1 MPDLLVQRPSLSPPR
16 RRGLLAGL
24 RIRKKLIVLHTV
36 FSLGLLLLLI
46 VGLRPA
52 IREVVERAE
61 TGEARTLIQSLS
73 DAAGGHS
80 GVAAT
85 EAERL
90 LGSVD
95 GVTLGRGTSEQLG
108 LDSSMARAAEST
120 SPAPLTLPVGKNP
133 LGDGMGGAALLAF
146 VTPGQP
152 TEFVVISVV
161 RSEARDAV
169 NRLFVLTVFALIG
182 VYLFIAVT
190 IELFVLPQA
199 VYAPIETMLDADRA
213 LREGRANAELIPEA
227 AIPSDELGEIMR
239 SRNESVVALRTQEAQ
254 LARALSQLE
263 EVANDLKRKNHLL
276 ETARRN
282 LADADRL
289 ASLGMMSAGVAHELN
304 TPLTVL
310 KGLVERLNTDPT
322 AGLDAPSAA
331 LMLRVVGRLERLG
344 DSLLDFARARQPR
357 TRRTLLREVAEEA
370 ITLVRLDPGVGG
382 SGGGAER
389 VKIDNRI
396 PADLAAECDADRM
409 VQVLVNL
416 VRNAC
421 NALTEQL
428 HFGPVEATITILASI
443 SRRDA
448 RDWVTLTV
456 RDNGPGID
464 PSVLPRLF
472 EPFATTRL
480 DSRGT
485 GLGLA
490 VAEGIVREH
499 GGVLLAR
506 NIPNSAATG
515 GSGAAGGAEFEIM
528 LPTSASGESAVSS
541 TRDGPMSA
549 PVTE

>member
-1 MPDLLVQRPSLSPPR
+1 MPETGSMKKPASLPR

-52 IREVVERAE
+52 VTEVVDRAE
-61 TGEARTLIQSLS
+61 TGEALTLMQAIA
-73 DAAGGHS
+73 DASTGKS
-80 GVAAT
+80 SVSVAD
-85 EAERL
+85 AERL
-90 LGSVD
+90 LGAVE
-95 GVTLGRGTSEQLG
+95 GVTIAKGTSEEIG
-108 LDSSMARAAEST
+108 LESAIAQAAESAA
-120 SPAPLTLPVGKNP
+120 PVPLTIPSGKGPP
-133 LGDGMGGAALLAF
+133 LVEDGGAAVLA
-146 VTPGQP
+146 VVAPGRP
-152 TEFVVISVV
+152 TSYVVISVV
-161 RSEARDAV
+161 RREARDAV

-182 VYLFIAVT
+182 VYVFIAVT

-199 VYAPIETMLDADRA
+199 VYGPIETMLDADRA
-213 LREGRANAELIPEA
+213 LREGRINAELIAEA

-239 SRNESVVALRTQEAQ
+239 SRNESVIALRTQEAQ

-310 KGLVERLNTDPT
+310 KGLVERLNRDPG
-322 AGLDAPSAA
+322 AGLDPASAA
-331 LMLRVVGRLERLG
+331 LMLRVVERLERLG

-357 TRRTLLREVAEEA
+357 TRRAFLREVVEEA
-370 ITLVRLDPGVGG
+370 ITLVRLDAGVSGGVG
-382 SGGGAER
+382 SGGAER
-389 VKIDNRI
+389 VRFENQI
-396 PADLAAECDADRM
+396 PAELAVECDADRM
-409 VQVLVNL
+409 VQVFVNL

-421 NALTEQL
+421 NALTEHL
-428 HFGPVEATITILASI
+428 SFGPGAPTITVLAST
-443 SRRDA
+443 SRREG
-448 RDWVTLTV
+448 RDWVTVSV

-464 PSVLPRLF
+464 PSVLPKLF
-472 EPFATTRL
+472 EPFASTRL

-499 GGVLLAR
+499 GGVILAR
-506 NIPNSAATG
+506 NLASSRENS
-515 GSGAAGGAEFEIM
+515 AGGAEFEVM
-528 LPTSASGESAVSS
+528 LPAGAQENSAVSS
-541 TRDGPMSA
+541 

>member
-1 MPDLLVQRPSLSPPR
+1 MKKAGPPPR

-52 IREVVERAE
+52 VTEVVDRAE
-61 TGEARTLIQSLS
+61 TGEALTLMQAIA
-73 DAAGGHS
+73 DASTGKS
-80 GVAAT
+80 SVSVMD
-85 EAERL
+85 AERL
-90 LGSVD
+90 LGAVE
-95 GVTLGRGTSEQLG
+95 GVTIAKGTSEEIG
-108 LDSSMARAAEST
+108 LESAIAQAAESAA
-120 SPAPLTLPVGKNP
+120 PVPLTIPSGKGPP
-133 LGDGMGGAALLAF
+133 LGEGGGAAVLA
-146 VTPGQP
+146 VVAPGEP
-152 TEFVVISVV
+152 TRYVVISVV
-161 RSEARDAV
+161 RREARDAV

-182 VYLFIAVT
+182 VYVFIAVT

-199 VYAPIETMLDADRA
+199 VYGPIETMLDADRA
-213 LREGRANAELIPEA
+213 LREGRINAELIAEA

-239 SRNESVVALRTQEAQ
+239 SRNESVIALRTQEAQ

-310 KGLVERLNTDPT
+310 KGLVERLNRDPG
-322 AGLDAPSAA
+322 AGLDPASAA
-331 LMLRVVGRLERLG
+331 LMLRVVERLERLG

-357 TRRTLLREVAEEA
+357 TRKTFLREVVEEA
-370 ITLVRLDPGVGG
+370 ITLVRLDAGVSGG
-382 SGGGAER
+382 AGGGLGSGGAER
-389 VKIDNRI
+389 VRFENQI
-396 PADLAAECDADRM
+396 PAELAVECDADRM
-409 VQVLVNL
+409 VQVFVNL

-421 NALTEQL
+421 NALTEHL
-428 HFGPVEATITILASI
+428 SFGPGAPTITVLAST
-443 SRRDA
+443 SCREG
-448 RDWVTLTV
+448 RDWVAVSV

-464 PSVLPRLF
+464 PSVLPKLF
-472 EPFATTRL
+472 EPFASTRL

-499 GGVLLAR
+499 GGVILAR
-506 NIPNSAATG
+506 NLPSSRENS
-515 GSGAAGGAEFEIM
+515 AGGAEFEVM
-528 LPTSASGESAVSS
+528 LPAGAMEHSAVSS
-541 TRDGPMSA
+541 